1 MTRQTLSGYIEL
13 EPVYKEP
20 PAGVEEQICSRAV
33 NPFGREISIKG
44 EFASHPGR
52 FIGRVGGFEVT
63 GNQQEILWF
72 CQALAY
78 LEDRP
83 ELRALIRRVEDHG
96 IAINLDQE
104 SPSEL
109 FRRWREIRWNP
120 TLAQEIEGG
129 RVLSPALALWHEL
142 VHADGYLRFPDRY
155 DQRRDTPK
163 QAHKNWEEAR
173 AIAAERDAARL
184 VWRALRIRLLWRD
197 GCPRVRPPHSHA
209 IAGGSGR
216 SCAA

>member
-1 MTRQTLSGYIEL
+1 M
-13 EPVYKEP
+13 
-20 PAGVEEQICSRAV
+20 
-33 NPFGREISIKG
+33 
-44 EFASHPGR
+44 
-52 FIGRVGGFEVT
+52 T

-173 AIAAERDAARL
+173 AIAAERDAAGCLASTQDTIIMAGRMSACPAPSFTRHCRRL
-184 VWRALRIRLLWRD
+184 WQVLRGVSQPTRR
-197 GCPRVRPPHSHA
+197 RPSTGQACRFHLDRS
-209 IAGGSGR
+209 GS
-216 SCAA
+216 